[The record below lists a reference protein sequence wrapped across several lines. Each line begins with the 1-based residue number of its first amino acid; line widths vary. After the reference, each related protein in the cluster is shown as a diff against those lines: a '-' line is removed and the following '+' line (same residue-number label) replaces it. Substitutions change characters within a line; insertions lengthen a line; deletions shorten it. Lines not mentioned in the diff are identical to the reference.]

1 LIAHEQEI
9 FNTVK
14 LKKKK
19 IKKNNNKRQ
28 INSNYL
34 WNKFKKLNKIKKTIF
49 FNINFG
55 YFGYFDIWYLFIYI
69 LKKKKKKPN
78 FPVTTIECN
87 ELKPN
92 LIAVGGE
99 EVLII
104 NI

>member
-1 LIAHEQEI
+1 LDILDI
-9 FNTVK
+9 FD
-14 LKKKK
+14 
-19 IKKNNNKRQ
+19 
-28 INSNYL
+28 
-34 WNKFKKLNKIKKTIF
+34 F
-49 FNINFG
+49 
-55 YFGYFDIWYLFIYI
+55 WYLLIYI
-69 LKKKKKKPN
+69 FLKKKKPN